1 MSDNDSEEEVCDLS
15 NPQVTTKYTT
25 VSGICNQ
32 ALALVCESCV
42 PDADIA
48 ELCSVGDAFMEAEL
62 AKHFTK
68 KDSKGRKV
76 DKGVAYPT
84 CICVNDIVCHF
95 SPMRGASSRLVAG
108 DLAKVDLACHIDGYI
123 AQAAHT
129 VIVGAEEVYEKKADV
144 MHAAWNAAEAALR
157 LVKVGNTNTQVTEM
171 FGQVASEFGCQP
183 LHGVL
188 SHEMKKHVIDGSR
201 VIIGVETLEEKVD
214 EFEFG
219 MNEVY
224 CLDIVMSTGEGKAK
238 EAPVKHT
245 VYKKILD
252 ASYQLKTQKARKFIS
267 EVGSRFPTTPFTLRA
282 IEDESVARIGISEA
296 KRNQLVHEY
305 PVMKERPGEFVAQF
319 KFTVL
324 LLPGGT
330 KKVTGLPGE
339 VVMNQA
345 KTLHAIEDEDLRKLL
360 ATSVATSRKPKKK
373 RKEAQVE
380 AEKEEGNKDE

>member
-1 MSDNDSEEEVCDLS
+1 MG
-15 NPQVTTKYTT
+15 T
-25 VSGICNQ
+25 I
-32 ALALVCESCV
+32 
-42 PDADIA
+42 IA
-48 ELCSVGDAFMEAEL
+48 
-62 AKHFTK
+62 
-68 KDSKGRKV
+68 
-76 DKGVAYPT
+76 
-84 CICVNDIVCHF
+84 
-95 SPMRGASSRLVAG
+95 
-108 DLAKVDLACHIDGYI
+108 
-123 AQAAHT
+123 
-129 VIVGAEEVYEKKADV
+129 GAEEVYEKKADV
-144 MHAAWNAAEAALR
+144 IHAAWNATEAALR

-171 FGQVASEFGCQP
+171 FSQVASEFGCQP

-188 SHEMKKHVIDGSR
+188 SHEMKKHVIDGTR
-201 VIIGVETLEEKVD
+201 AIIGVETAEEKVD

-224 CLDIVMSTGEGKAK
+224 CLDIVMSTGEGKPK

-252 ASYQLKTQKARKFIS
+252 AAYQLKTQKARKFIS
-267 EVGSRFPTTPFTLRA
+267 EVGARFPTTPFTLRA

-345 KTLHAIEDEDLRKLL
+345 KSLHAIQDENLRKLL
-360 ATSVATSRKPKKK
+360 ATSTSRKAGKKK
-373 RKEAQVE
+373 RKEAQGD
-380 AEKEEGNKDE
+380 AEKEEEKKDERAEEGS

>member
-1 MSDNDSEEEVCDLS
+1 M
-15 NPQVTTKYTT
+15 
-25 VSGICNQ
+25 
-32 ALALVCESCV
+32 
-42 PDADIA
+42 
-48 ELCSVGDAFMEAEL
+48 
-62 AKHFTK
+62 
-68 KDSKGRKV
+68 
-76 DKGVAYPT
+76 
-84 CICVNDIVCHF
+84 
-95 SPMRGASSRLVAG
+95 
-108 DLAKVDLACHIDGYI
+108 
-123 AQAAHT
+123 
-129 VIVGAEEVYEKKADV
+129 
-144 MHAAWNAAEAALR
+144 
-157 LVKVGNTNTQVTEM
+157 
-171 FGQVASEFGCQP
+171 
-183 LHGVL
+183 
-188 SHEMKKHVIDGSR
+188 
-201 VIIGVETLEEKVD
+201 
-214 EFEFG
+214 
-219 MNEVY
+219 
-224 CLDIVMSTGEGKAK
+224 
-238 EAPVKHT
+238 
-245 VYKKILD
+245 YKKILD